1 MSKFIPGNQKHLTL
15 WRIVFL
21 SRMSSLNQQRSFKDI
36 AKYLCKD
43 PTTISKEVKLRR
55 ACPTGIT
62 RAPSIMQRTFV
73 YDRYQLSQSTNVC
86 SKILVC
92 GIKCTSCPTCNQTCP
107 DFQKEHCSRL
117 DKAPYVCN
125 GCDKKISHCTIVI
138 SIPTMRTLLIVSTT
152 RFSRT
157 PEAA

>member
-15 WRIVFL
+15 EDRVFIEN
-21 SRMSSLNQQRSFKDI
+21 SLNQRRSFKDI

-55 ACPTGIT
+55 ASDWYHKGSFYNAKNFCV
-62 RAPSIMQRTFV
+62 R
-73 YDRYQLSQSTNVC
+73 RYNCRKVNVC
-86 SKILVC
+86 NKILVC

-117 DKAPYVCN
+117 DKAPMSAMVV
-125 GCDKKISHCTIVI
+125 TRRFLTARLLT
-138 SIPTMRTLLIVSTT
+138 SIPTMRTLLIVGTT